1 MLALE
6 PPMKVCEL
14 MSVFS
19 STRGYDRIRI
29 ELRIMIKF
37 GFRFWFLVSD
47 IFSVLV
53 LCHKPFEVYCLCHNF
68 SSSVVFKPG
77 SSGQSRMA
85 PSPLL
90 CLSLSWREPSGKSSS
105 PRLSKKKKNWTEA
118 LFDRSALPFFCQH
131 PLVLFQTTRTAATS
145 CHTVSEFLLLLHSTH
160 HHFPSFPPLV
170 ISLHGPLTVPPKL
183 AVVLLSLFI

>member
-1 MLALE
+1 MSVCVLALE

-105 PRLSKKKKNWTEA
+105 PRLSKKKKKLDWSTVWPLSLA
-118 LFDRSALPFFCQH
+118 FLLPTSPGSFPDHQNCCHLLSYCFWVSVASPQH
-131 PLVLFQTTRTAATS
+131 PSSLSFFSSSSHLFARTTDSAS
-145 CHTVSEFLLLLHSTH
+145 
-160 HHFPSFPPLV
+160 
-170 ISLHGPLTVPPKL
+170 
-183 AVVLLSLFI
+183 